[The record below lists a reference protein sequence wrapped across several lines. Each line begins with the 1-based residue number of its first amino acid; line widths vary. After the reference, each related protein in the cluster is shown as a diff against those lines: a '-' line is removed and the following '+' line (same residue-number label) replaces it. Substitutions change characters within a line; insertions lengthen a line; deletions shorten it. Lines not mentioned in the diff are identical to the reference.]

1 MQTLQTS
8 TPARLCYLHLA
19 SKAPQQQV
27 DFYRRLLDM
36 NCLAQADGS
45 WLLQGPQRA
54 MLISPA
60 DHSGLL
66 AAAYDLGSQARLSEL
81 RTRLVS
87 KGCSVEALD
96 SPLLEAGAF
105 QIRDPQGRQ
114 TVFGVSL
121 GAVATD
127 RKGMPGRLQHV
138 VFQTTE
144 LEAMIDFYVNT
155 VGFTVSDNVVDE
167 QSSQLTT
174 CFCVQ
179 TTSTT
184 RWRFSAVRK
193 TNGIITVTKPTSG
206 MTFATGATVSPR
218 SGLHCSL
225 AQVATVRAI
234 TCSSWWSMPI
244 AIAWSSRRSWKSPK
258 PAARQ
263 ASGPKRNTPSTPGDA
278 PGYAA
283 EKTHFKGSALTYP
296 QSTRLPA

>member
-66 AAAYDLGSQARLSEL
+66 AAAYDLGSQARLSKL

-174 CFCVQ
+174 CFLRSDDEHHSLAFFRGSKNEWDHHCYETNEWNDIRDWGDRFAKERITLFFGPGRHGPGNNLFFMVVDAD
-179 TTSTT
+179 
-184 RWRFSAVRK
+184 RNRLEFSAELE
-193 TNGIITVTKPTSG
+193 ITE
-206 MTFATGATVSPR
+206 A
-218 SGLHCSL
+218 
-225 AQVATVRAI
+225 
-234 TCSSWWSMPI
+234 
-244 AIAWSSRRSWKSPK
+244 SR
-258 PAARQ
+258 
-263 ASGPKRNTPSTPGDA
+263 A
-278 PGYAA
+278 PGVW
-283 EKTHFKGSALTYP
+283 P
-296 QSTRLPA
+296 QEEYTLNSWGRAWIRS

>member
-144 LEAMIDFYVNT
+144 LEAMIDFYANT

-174 CFCVQ
+174 CFLRSDDEHHSLAFFRGSKNEWDHHCYETNEWNDIRDWGDRFAKERITLFFGPGRHGPGNNLFFMVVDAD
-179 TTSTT
+179 
-184 RWRFSAVRK
+184 RNRLEFSAELE
-193 TNGIITVTKPTSG
+193 ITE
-206 MTFATGATVSPR
+206 A
-218 SGLHCSL
+218 
-225 AQVATVRAI
+225 
-234 TCSSWWSMPI
+234 
-244 AIAWSSRRSWKSPK
+244 SR
-258 PAARQ
+258 
-263 ASGPKRNTPSTPGDA
+263 A
-278 PGYAA
+278 PGVW
-283 EKTHFKGSALTYP
+283 P
-296 QSTRLPA
+296 QEEYTLNSWGRAWIRS

>member
-19 SKAPQQQV
+19 SKAPQQQL

-174 CFCVQ
+174 CFLRSDDEHHSLAFFRGSKNEWDHHCYETNEWNDIRDWGDRFAKERITLFFGPGRHGPGNNLFFMVVDAD
-179 TTSTT
+179 
-184 RWRFSAVRK
+184 RNRLEFSAELE
-193 TNGIITVTKPTSG
+193 ITE
-206 MTFATGATVSPR
+206 A
-218 SGLHCSL
+218 
-225 AQVATVRAI
+225 
-234 TCSSWWSMPI
+234 
-244 AIAWSSRRSWKSPK
+244 SR
-258 PAARQ
+258 
-263 ASGPKRNTPSTPGDA
+263 A
-278 PGYAA
+278 PGVW
-283 EKTHFKGSALTYP
+283 P
-296 QSTRLPA
+296 QEEYTLNSWGRAWIRS

>member
-167 QSSQLTT
+167 QSSQLTS
-174 CFCVQ
+174 CFLRSDDEHHSLAFFRGSKNEWDHHCYETNEWNDIRDWGDRFAKERITLFFGPGRHGPGNNLFFMVVDAD
-179 TTSTT
+179 
-184 RWRFSAVRK
+184 RNRLEFSAELE
-193 TNGIITVTKPTSG
+193 ITE
-206 MTFATGATVSPR
+206 A
-218 SGLHCSL
+218 
-225 AQVATVRAI
+225 
-234 TCSSWWSMPI
+234 
-244 AIAWSSRRSWKSPK
+244 SR
-258 PAARQ
+258 
-263 ASGPKRNTPSTPGDA
+263 A
-278 PGYAA
+278 PGVW
-283 EKTHFKGSALTYP
+283 P
-296 QSTRLPA
+296 QEEYTLNSWGRAWIRS

>member
-66 AAAYDLGSQARLSEL
+66 AAAYDLGSQSRLSEL

-105 QIRDPQGRQ
+105 QIRDPQGQQ

-174 CFCVQ
+174 CFLRSDDEHHSLAFFRGSKNEWDHHCYETNEWNDIRDWGDRFAKERITLFFGPGRHGPGNNLFFMVVDAD
-179 TTSTT
+179 
-184 RWRFSAVRK
+184 RNRLEFSAELE
-193 TNGIITVTKPTSG
+193 ITE
-206 MTFATGATVSPR
+206 A
-218 SGLHCSL
+218 
-225 AQVATVRAI
+225 
-234 TCSSWWSMPI
+234 
-244 AIAWSSRRSWKSPK
+244 SR
-258 PAARQ
+258 
-263 ASGPKRNTPSTPGDA
+263 A
-278 PGYAA
+278 PGVW
-283 EKTHFKGSALTYP
+283 P
-296 QSTRLPA
+296 QEEYTLNSWGRAWIRS

>member
-174 CFCVQ
+174 CFLRSDDEHHSLAFFRGSKNEWDHHCYETNEWNDIRDWGDRFAKERITLFFGPGRHGPGNNLFFMVVDAD
-179 TTSTT
+179 
-184 RWRFSAVRK
+184 RNRLEFSAELE
-193 TNGIITVTKPTSG
+193 ITE
-206 MTFATGATVSPR
+206 A
-218 SGLHCSL
+218 
-225 AQVATVRAI
+225 
-234 TCSSWWSMPI
+234 
-244 AIAWSSRRSWKSPK
+244 SR
-258 PAARQ
+258 
-263 ASGPKRNTPSTPGDA
+263 A
-278 PGYAA
+278 PGVW
-283 EKTHFKGSALTYP
+283 P
-296 QSTRLPA
+296 QEEYTLNSWGRAWIRS

>member
-66 AAAYDLGSQARLSEL
+66 AAAYDLGSQSRLSEL

-174 CFCVQ
+174 CFLRSDDEHHSLAFFRGSKNEWDHHCYETNEWNDIRDWGDRFAKERITLFFGPGRHGPGNNLFFMVVDAD
-179 TTSTT
+179 
-184 RWRFSAVRK
+184 RNRLEFSAELE
-193 TNGIITVTKPTSG
+193 ITE
-206 MTFATGATVSPR
+206 A
-218 SGLHCSL
+218 
-225 AQVATVRAI
+225 
-234 TCSSWWSMPI
+234 
-244 AIAWSSRRSWKSPK
+244 SR
-258 PAARQ
+258 
-263 ASGPKRNTPSTPGDA
+263 A
-278 PGYAA
+278 PGVW
-283 EKTHFKGSALTYP
+283 P
-296 QSTRLPA
+296 QEEYTLNSWGRAWIRS

>member
-8 TPARLCYLHLA
+8 SPARLCYLHLA

-155 VGFTVSDNVVDE
+155 VGFTVSDNVVDD
-167 QSSQLTT
+167 QSGQLTT
-174 CFCVQ
+174 CFLRSDDEHHSLAFFRGSKNEWDHHCYETNEWNDIRDWGDRFAKERITLFFGPGRHGPGNNLFFMVVDAD
-179 TTSTT
+179 
-184 RWRFSAVRK
+184 RNRLEFSAELE
-193 TNGIITVTKPTSG
+193 ITE
-206 MTFATGATVSPR
+206 A
-218 SGLHCSL
+218 
-225 AQVATVRAI
+225 
-234 TCSSWWSMPI
+234 
-244 AIAWSSRRSWKSPK
+244 SR
-258 PAARQ
+258 
-263 ASGPKRNTPSTPGDA
+263 A
-278 PGYAA
+278 PGVW
-283 EKTHFKGSALTYP
+283 P
-296 QSTRLPA
+296 QEEYTLNSWGRAWIRS

>member
-19 SKAPQQQV
+19 SKDPQQQV

-36 NCLAQADGS
+36 DGLTQADGS

-66 AAAYDLGSQARLSEL
+66 AAAYDLGSQAHLSAL
-81 RTRLVS
+81 RTRLLGN
-87 KGCSVEALD
+87 GCNVEALD

-114 TVFGVSL
+114 SIFGVSR
-121 GAVATD
+121 GASTLD
-127 RKGMPGRLQHV
+127 RNGMPGRLQHV

-167 QSSQLTT
+167 QSGQLTT
-174 CFCVQ
+174 CFLRSDDEHHSLAFFRGSKNEWDHHCYETNEWNDIRDWGDRFAKERITLFFGPGRHGPGNNLFFMVVDAD
-179 TTSTT
+179 
-184 RWRFSAVRK
+184 RNRLEFSAELQ
-193 TNGIITVTKPTSG
+193 ITE
-206 MTFATGATVSPR
+206 ATRPPGVWPQEEYTLNSWGRAWIR
-218 SGLHCSL
+218 S
-225 AQVATVRAI
+225 
-234 TCSSWWSMPI
+234 
-244 AIAWSSRRSWKSPK
+244 
-258 PAARQ
+258 
-263 ASGPKRNTPSTPGDA
+263 
-278 PGYAA
+278 
-283 EKTHFKGSALTYP
+283 
-296 QSTRLPA
+296 

>member
-19 SKAPQQQV
+19 SKAPHQQV

-36 NCLAQADGS
+36 EGLAQADGS

-81 RTRLVS
+81 RTHLVG
-87 KGCSVEALD
+87 KGCSLEALD
-96 SPLLEAGAF
+96 SPLLETGAF

-114 TVFGVSL
+114 TVFGVSR
-121 GAVATD
+121 GAVTTD

-167 QSSQLTT
+167 QSGQLTT
-174 CFCVQ
+174 CFLRSDDEHHSLAFFRGSKNEWDHHCYETNEWNDIRDWGDRFAKERITLFFGPGRHGPGNNLFFMVVDAD
-179 TTSTT
+179 
-184 RWRFSAVRK
+184 RNRLEFSAELE
-193 TNGIITVTKPTSG
+193 ITE
-206 MTFATGATVSPR
+206 A
-218 SGLHCSL
+218 
-225 AQVATVRAI
+225 
-234 TCSSWWSMPI
+234 
-244 AIAWSSRRSWKSPK
+244 SR
-258 PAARQ
+258 
-263 ASGPKRNTPSTPGDA
+263 A
-278 PGYAA
+278 PGVW
-283 EKTHFKGSALTYP
+283 P
-296 QSTRLPA
+296 QEEYTLNSWGRAWIRS

>member
-19 SKAPQQQV
+19 SKTPQQQV
-27 DFYRRLLDM
+27 DFYRCLLDM
-36 NCLAQADGS
+36 TDLAQADGS

-81 RTRLVS
+81 RTRLVGN
-87 KGCSVEALD
+87 GCNVEALD

-114 TVFGVSL
+114 TIFGVARGTSPIN
-121 GAVATD
+121 
-127 RKGMPGRLQHV
+127 REGMPGRLQHV

-167 QSSQLTT
+167 QSGQLTT
-174 CFCVQ
+174 CFLRSDDEHHSLAFFRGSKNEWDHHCYETNEWNDIRDWGDRFAKERITLFFGPGRHGPGNNLFFMVVDAD
-179 TTSTT
+179 
-184 RWRFSAVRK
+184 RNRLEFSAELQ
-193 TNGIITVTKPTSG
+193 ITE
-206 MTFATGATVSPR
+206 ATRPPGVWPQEEYTLNSWGRAWIR
-218 SGLHCSL
+218 S
-225 AQVATVRAI
+225 
-234 TCSSWWSMPI
+234 
-244 AIAWSSRRSWKSPK
+244 
-258 PAARQ
+258 
-263 ASGPKRNTPSTPGDA
+263 
-278 PGYAA
+278 
-283 EKTHFKGSALTYP
+283 
-296 QSTRLPA
+296 

>member
-27 DFYRRLLDM
+27 DFYQRLLDM
-36 NCLAQADGS
+36 DGLAQADGS

-81 RTRLVS
+81 RTRLVG

-114 TVFGVSL
+114 TVFGVSR

-167 QSSQLTT
+167 QSGQLTT
-174 CFCVQ
+174 CFLRSDDEHHSLAFFRGSKNEWDHHCYETNEWNDIRDWGDRFAKERITLFFGPGRHGPGNNLFFMVVDAD
-179 TTSTT
+179 
-184 RWRFSAVRK
+184 RNRLEFSAELE
-193 TNGIITVTKPTSG
+193 ITEAG
-206 MTFATGATVSPR
+206 R
-218 SGLHCSL
+218 
-225 AQVATVRAI
+225 
-234 TCSSWWSMPI
+234 
-244 AIAWSSRRSWKSPK
+244 
-258 PAARQ
+258 
-263 ASGPKRNTPSTPGDA
+263 A
-278 PGYAA
+278 PGVW
-283 EKTHFKGSALTYP
+283 P
-296 QSTRLPA
+296 QEEYTLNSWGRAWIRS

>member
-144 LEAMIDFYVNT
+144 LEAMVDFYVNT

-174 CFCVQ
+174 CFLRSDDEHHSLAFFRGSKNEWDHHCYETNEWNDIRDWGDRFAKERITLFFGPGRHGPGNNLFFMVVDAD
-179 TTSTT
+179 
-184 RWRFSAVRK
+184 RNRLEFSAELE
-193 TNGIITVTKPTSG
+193 ITE
-206 MTFATGATVSPR
+206 A
-218 SGLHCSL
+218 
-225 AQVATVRAI
+225 
-234 TCSSWWSMPI
+234 
-244 AIAWSSRRSWKSPK
+244 SR
-258 PAARQ
+258 
-263 ASGPKRNTPSTPGDA
+263 A
-278 PGYAA
+278 PGVW
-283 EKTHFKGSALTYP
+283 P
-296 QSTRLPA
+296 QEEYTLNSWGRAWIRS

>member
-167 QSSQLTT
+167 QSIQLTS
-174 CFCVQ
+174 CFLRSDDEHHSLAFFRGSKNEWDHHCYETNEWNDIRDWGDRFAKERITLFFGPGRHGPGNNLFFMVVDAD
-179 TTSTT
+179 
-184 RWRFSAVRK
+184 RNRLEFSAELE
-193 TNGIITVTKPTSG
+193 ITE
-206 MTFATGATVSPR
+206 A
-218 SGLHCSL
+218 
-225 AQVATVRAI
+225 
-234 TCSSWWSMPI
+234 
-244 AIAWSSRRSWKSPK
+244 SR
-258 PAARQ
+258 
-263 ASGPKRNTPSTPGDA
+263 A
-278 PGYAA
+278 PGVW
-283 EKTHFKGSALTYP
+283 P
-296 QSTRLPA
+296 QEEYTLNSWGRAWIRS

>member
-174 CFCVQ
+174 CFLRSDDEHHSLAFFRGSKNEWDHHCYETNEWNDIRDWSDRFAKERITLFFGPGRHGPGNNLFFMVVDAD
-179 TTSTT
+179 
-184 RWRFSAVRK
+184 RNRLEFSAELE
-193 TNGIITVTKPTSG
+193 ITE
-206 MTFATGATVSPR
+206 A
-218 SGLHCSL
+218 
-225 AQVATVRAI
+225 
-234 TCSSWWSMPI
+234 
-244 AIAWSSRRSWKSPK
+244 SR
-258 PAARQ
+258 
-263 ASGPKRNTPSTPGDA
+263 A
-278 PGYAA
+278 PGVW
-283 EKTHFKGSALTYP
+283 P
-296 QSTRLPA
+296 QEEYTLNSWGRAWIRS

>member
-19 SKAPQQQV
+19 SKAPHQQV

-36 NCLAQADGS
+36 EGLAQADGS

-81 RTRLVS
+81 RTHLVG

-114 TVFGVSL
+114 TVFGVSR
-121 GAVATD
+121 GAVTTD

-167 QSSQLTT
+167 QSGQLTT
-174 CFCVQ
+174 CFLRSDDEHHSLAFFRGSKNEWDHHCYETNEWNDIRDWGDRFAKERITLFFGPGRHGPGNNLFFMVVDAD
-179 TTSTT
+179 
-184 RWRFSAVRK
+184 RNRLEFSAELE
-193 TNGIITVTKPTSG
+193 ITE
-206 MTFATGATVSPR
+206 A
-218 SGLHCSL
+218 
-225 AQVATVRAI
+225 
-234 TCSSWWSMPI
+234 
-244 AIAWSSRRSWKSPK
+244 SR
-258 PAARQ
+258 
-263 ASGPKRNTPSTPGDA
+263 A
-278 PGYAA
+278 PGVW
-283 EKTHFKGSALTYP
+283 P
-296 QSTRLPA
+296 QEEYTLNSWGRAWIRS

>member
-36 NCLAQADGS
+36 DGLAQADGS

-81 RTRLVS
+81 RTRLVG

-114 TVFGVSL
+114 TVFGVAR

-167 QSSQLTT
+167 QSGQLTT
-174 CFCVQ
+174 CFLRSDDEHHSLAFFRGSKNEWDHHCYETNEWNDIRDWGDRFAKERITLFFGPGRHGPGNNLFFMVVDAD
-179 TTSTT
+179 
-184 RWRFSAVRK
+184 RNRLEFSAELE
-193 TNGIITVTKPTSG
+193 ITE
-206 MTFATGATVSPR
+206 A
-218 SGLHCSL
+218 
-225 AQVATVRAI
+225 
-234 TCSSWWSMPI
+234 
-244 AIAWSSRRSWKSPK
+244 SR
-258 PAARQ
+258 
-263 ASGPKRNTPSTPGDA
+263 A
-278 PGYAA
+278 PGVW
-283 EKTHFKGSALTYP
+283 P
-296 QSTRLPA
+296 QEEYTLNSWGRAWIRS